1 MNLYFVRHGTALDHH
16 NDEKRELSSTGKR
29 QARKLGRFLRKAE
42 VRLTNAYTSPLIRA
56 RQTAEIL
63 LDITN
68 EGKKIDLNFAG
79 AMLNATT
86 VEDFRD
92 WLSQLGKGGDVLLVG
107 HEPSLS
113 DRIRAL
119 LRISG
124 AATFEMK
131 KGACACIR
139 TTNCKTGVLKFHIT
153 PKSLGL

>member
-42 VRLTNAYTSPLIRA
+42 VRLTNAYTSTLIRA

-119 LRISG
+119 LGISG

>member
-29 QARKLGRFLRKAE
+29 QARKLARFLRRSGTQFTA
-42 VRLTNAYTSPLIRA
+42 AYTSPLIRA
-56 RQTAEIL
+56 RQTAQTI

-79 AMLNATT
+79 AMLNATS

-92 WLSQLGKGGDVLLVG
+92 WLTQLGQVTDVLLVG

-113 DRIRAL
+113 DRIRAM

-131 KGACACIR
+131 KGACACVR
-139 TTNCKTGVLKFHIT
+139 TTNCKTGVLKFHLT